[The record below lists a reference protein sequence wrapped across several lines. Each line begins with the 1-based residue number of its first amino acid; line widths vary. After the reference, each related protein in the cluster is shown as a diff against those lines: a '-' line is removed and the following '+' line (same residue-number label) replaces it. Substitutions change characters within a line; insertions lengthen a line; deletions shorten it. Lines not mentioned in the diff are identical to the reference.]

1 MSVQEHDKMKKQL
14 LDPKLTTKFHSLG
27 FKKLTDIQKKA
38 IPIIFQKKDCIVIAP
53 TGSGKTE
60 CSIIPIFSH
69 LKKSKKE
76 GKVKALYLTPLRAL
90 NRDVFRRIIR
100 YAENDGLTIQI
111 RHGDTPQNIRKKITN
126 SPPDVLITTPE
137 TLVIL
142 LTQRKMLDALSELE
156 WIVIDEV
163 HELLGNERGSQ
174 LSLSLERLQINSRK
188 EITRIGLSATIG
200 NAKES
205 AKFVVGTKRKCS
217 VIRDAS
223 IRKYDV
229 DVKYIDGTISDVA
242 AFIAEHVTKLN
253 LNSPILL
260 FTNTRGESEFLASI
274 LKEKSNINIELHHG
288 SLSREVR
295 EETEYQLREGKS
307 GIVVCTSS
315 LELGL
320 DIGSIELV
328 IQYGSPRQVS
338 KLIQR
343 IGRSKH
349 SRSSSAKGIIVT
361 NNSDDEFEAK
371 AILERIKEGSIEEQK
386 IHDGSL
392 DVLAHHLVGL
402 TIQLGIV
409 SVKYAFEI
417 VKKAYSFRNLTLDVF
432 CDVLEL
438 LDANYL
444 LFFNREKMNFGK
456 KGRTYRYYFENLS
469 TIPDILKF
477 KVFDSVGKK
486 IIGTLDQ
493 RFVGDFGDSG
503 NVFVLRGL
511 QWRIL
516 NVDEKSF
523 KVNVEPFRSGGVTVP
538 YWEGENIP
546 VDYRTAR
553 KVGSFRTKAKQG
565 SISILNKTIS
575 NLKLDSIPNE
585 KTIVIESSKSQGM
598 VVLHACFGTKI
609 NSTLSTLLSSML
621 SAKLG
626 FLVESRSD
634 AYRIVLSSNA
644 RISEKQLTDVLTDD
658 YELHSI
664 VTASITGTHNVNWRT
679 WCVAKKFGVVGRGS
693 IYERKAARFIY
704 ERYSKTPLVKEALR
718 ELFHDKYDLKNTE
731 ILLKKIRDDNI
742 KVHWFEVDKFSKLA
756 EPILDHTTKYYSS
769 PANIDKGILDLVKT
783 RLLKTKHRLIC
794 ARCGKWERVI
804 VTNEVKDPLL
814 CPYCKGRQITST
826 FYSDYDLQK
835 IIQKKHQG
843 KKISNEEN
851 HRFNRAWKV
860 SSLLENFGK
869 TALIVLSGYGVGAD
883 TAARILRNMVND
895 EVLYKQ
901 IYEAERQYV
910 MTRGFWDS

>member
-38 IPIIFQKKDCIVIAP
+38 IPIIFQKKDSIIIAP

-546 VDYRTAR
+546 VDYRTAM